1 MYLLKRFSKGQFVK
15 DKANFTNCSR
25 RVNHLKLAVIHT
37 TKSHDVYQLELSC
50 VSSLVGIT
58 GLINIW
64 AAAALLI
71 TLRNVGRPAGDLT
84 CPAPAAYV
92 FVHTSSSAT
101 SIKRNIWTSP
111 YFQLNLKR
119 TIGEN

>member
-1 MYLLKRFSKGQFVK
+1 MYLLKRFSKGQFVT
-15 DKANFTNCSR
+15 DKAHFTNCSR
-25 RVNHLKLAVIHT
+25 RVNHLKLAVTHT
-37 TKSHDVYQLELSC
+37 TKPHDVYQLELSC

-84 CPAPAAYV
+84 CPALAAYV
-92 FVHTSSSAT
+92 FVHTTSSTVAAL
-101 SIKRNIWTSP
+101 RP
-111 YFQLNLKR
+111 
-119 TIGEN
+119 